1 MATQT
6 THGIKISVFPRYEQ
20 EYSQKTEGQCIFS
33 YRVLIENQSEYK
45 VQLLRRTW
53 HIFDS
58 YNQKKTVEGEGVVGE
73 KPILEPG
80 GHYEYSSWCPL
91 HSDFGTMMGSY
102 QMIQL
107 DSGKKFNVDIPAF
120 QLMADYRRN

>member
-6 THGIKISVFPRYEQ
+6 THGIKISVFPRYEK
-20 EYSQKTEGQCIFS
+20 EYSEKAEGQCIFS
-33 YRVLIENQSEYK
+33 YRVLIENHSSHK

-53 HIFDS
+53 HIYDS
-58 YNQKKTVEGEGVVGE
+58 YNEKRTVEGEGVVGE

-80 GHYEYSSWCPL
+80 GQYEYSSWCPL

-107 DSGKKFNVDIPAF
+107 DSGKKFNVDIPEF
-120 QLMADYRRN
+120 QLMADFRQN